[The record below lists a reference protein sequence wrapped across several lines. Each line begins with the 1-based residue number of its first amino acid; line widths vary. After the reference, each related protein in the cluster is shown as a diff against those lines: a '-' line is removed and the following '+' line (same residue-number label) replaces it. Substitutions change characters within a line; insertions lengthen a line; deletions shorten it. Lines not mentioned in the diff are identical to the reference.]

1 MQTNANANIKEVIV
15 LVVNPSP
22 IYNIVSIVND
32 DIPIPKPIKRPG
44 HKRPSEYCTI
54 CLVPFI
60 KKYDIV
66 VPPTKDNSKVFL
78 AAQSQRNCPF
88 VWNQIRV

>member
-1 MQTNANANIKEVIV
+1 MLTNASANIKEVIV

-32 DIPIPKPIKRPG
+32 DIPIPNPIKRPG

-54 CLVPFI
+54 YLVPVI
-60 KKYDIV
+60 KKYEIV
-66 VPPTKDNSKVFL
+66 VPPTNDSSRVFL
-78 AAQSQRNCPF
+78 AAHSQRN
-88 VWNQIRV
+88 